1 MQLECGMPPR
11 SGLQAL
17 PEQEVDLTIK
27 VRFMIQQSLPEQV
40 VQFSIFST
48 IVTINLLCSDCPLVA
63 RAEGLSILL
72 FIPEYPHWLRTYFA
86 YTQGKI
92 QQPQRN
98 LFDPRYC
105 IDTLNHL
112 FIFVLLLYLFVYI
125 CLYKWHEMLNCTYTL
140 YYVISII

>member
-40 VQFSIFST
+40 VQFSIFFT

-63 RAEGLSILL
+63 RAEDFQSFFSYRSIHIDCAPTSLIHKERFSNHNETYSIL
-72 FIPEYPHWLRTYFA
+72 
-86 YTQGKI
+86 
-92 QQPQRN
+92 
-98 LFDPRYC
+98 
-105 IDTLNHL
+105 DTAL
-112 FIFVLLLYLFVYI
+112 IR
-125 CLYKWHEMLNCTYTL
+125 
-140 YYVISII
+140 